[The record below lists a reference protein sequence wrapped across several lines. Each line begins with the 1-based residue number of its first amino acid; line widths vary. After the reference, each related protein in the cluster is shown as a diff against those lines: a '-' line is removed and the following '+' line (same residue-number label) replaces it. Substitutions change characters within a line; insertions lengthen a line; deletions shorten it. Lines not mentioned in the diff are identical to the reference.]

1 MYRWS
6 PSRERHTHLN
16 ASYMDTLFLLLLRGR
31 KIGTAGRR
39 KKHKRFLRAA
49 KTTLHS
55 IFSKITPKE
64 KLKKNKTKM
73 LLQTSDSQMAIIIY
87 VHVVEN
93 EAARNDVISLY
104 NWWIEKGK
112 PNSFSLQAADFSILY
127 RMHIFHSLSI

>member
-1 MYRWS
+1 
-6 PSRERHTHLN
+6 
-16 ASYMDTLFLLLLRGR
+16 MDTLFLLLLRGR

-39 KKHKRFLRAA
+39 KKHKRFLRAV

-64 KLKKNKTKM
+64 KLKKKKKM
-73 LLQTSDSQMAIIIY
+73 LLTSDSQMAIIIY